1 MNRETFI
8 AAGKAAFGERWQTD
22 MARALGV
29 SDRAVRNWVAG
40 KYQLPATLS
49 ADVKIILE
57 QRRTEIEEAIKM
69 TAEKFLMNPATG
81 SVDTE
86 ENWLAEMPTWED
98 ADGKTPQEQFDS
110 LVEVKKD
117 DDGQWVE
124 V

>member
-29 SDRAVRNWVAG
+29 SDRAVRNCVAG
-40 KYQLPATLS
+40 KYHLAAPLS
-49 ADVKIILE
+49 ADVQVILK
-57 QRRTEIEEAIKM
+57 RRRLEIEEAIKM
-69 TAEKFLMNPATG
+69 TTEKFLMNPATG

-86 ENWLAEMPTWED
+86 ENWLAEMPGWED
-98 ADGKTPQEQFDS
+98 SNGKTPQEQFES
-110 LVEVKKD
+110 LIEVKKD